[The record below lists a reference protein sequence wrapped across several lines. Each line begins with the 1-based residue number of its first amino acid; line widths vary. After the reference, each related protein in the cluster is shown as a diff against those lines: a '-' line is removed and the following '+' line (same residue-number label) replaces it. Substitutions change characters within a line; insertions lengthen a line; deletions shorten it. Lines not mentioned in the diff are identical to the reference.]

1 MDFQNYNR
9 ETEDI
14 KNKIKEDTK
23 NAMKFKKA
31 SSSEYIKQTQ
41 INIDEEI

>member
-9 ETEDI
+9 ETDDI
-14 KNKIKEDTK
+14 KNKIKEDT
-23 NAMKFKKA
+23 MKFKKA

-41 INIDEEI
+41 INIDKEM